1 MMTVD
6 SLVSFR
12 RWARFGALLAA
23 IVVIVGAWVRLTN
36 AGLGCPDWPG
46 CYGHVHPAQ
55 VVAQVDT
62 ATAAYASRPFD
73 YQKALHEMVHRYI
86 ASTLGLVVLGL
97 AIYAWRHRRNPRQPL
112 RLPLILPLIIGCQ
125 GALGAFTVTM
135 LLTPVIVTS
144 HLLGGLTTLSI
155 LWWLSLTPEERS
167 STAAERGLRPLA
179 VIAFAALIMQLF
191 LGGWTSTNY
200 AAVAC
205 PDFPTCQGSYHPDTN
220 FGEAFRFTHEAGK
233 DYEGGVLPQAARTAI
248 HFTHRIGAVIAG
260 SLLILTGLMVA
271 LRARSPRVRT
281 AGLALLGAAA
291 LQWLI
296 GMNLIWQ
303 GFPLWLGTGHNAGAV
318 VLLLATLTV
327 LRRLWPARDARP

>member
-1 MMTVD
+1 VMTSY
-6 SLVSFR
+6 SLVPFR

-55 VVAQVDT
+55 VVEQVDT
-62 ATAAYASRPFD
+62 AQAAYAARPFD

-97 AIYAWRHRRNPRQPL
+97 AIYAFRHRRNPRQPV
-112 RLPLILPLIIGCQ
+112 RLPLVLPLIIGAQ
-125 GALGAFTVTM
+125 GALGAFTVTL

-155 LWWLSLTPEERS
+155 LWWLSLTPETRS
-167 STAAERGLRPLA
+167 PSAAERSTRPLA
-179 VIAFAALIMQLF
+179 MFAMAALIVQLF

-205 PDFPTCQGSYHPDTN
+205 PDFPTCQGTYHPSTN
-220 FGEAFRFTHEAGK
+220 FAEAFRFAHEQGK
-233 DYEGGVLPQAARTAI
+233 DYEGGVLSQAARTAI
-248 HFTHRIGAVIAG
+248 HYTHRIGAVVAG
-260 SLLILTGLMVA
+260 SLLFLTGLLTA
-271 LRARSPRVRT
+271 LRARTSRVRS
-281 AGLALLGAAA
+281 AGLALMGAVV

-296 GMNLIWQ
+296 GMNLIWR
-303 GFPLWLGTGHNAGAV
+303 GFPLWLGTAHNAGAV

-327 LRRLWPARDARP
+327 VRRLWPARNEGP